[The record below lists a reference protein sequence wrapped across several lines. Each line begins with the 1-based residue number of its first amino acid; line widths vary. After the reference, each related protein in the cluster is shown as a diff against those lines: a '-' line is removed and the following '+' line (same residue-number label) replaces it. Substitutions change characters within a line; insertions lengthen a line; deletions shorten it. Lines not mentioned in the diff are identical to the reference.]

1 MLDPELISKVLQ
13 IKEIKNYTLFDLSK
27 KLGVQ
32 VTTIERWLK
41 TKRINK
47 IYADFVRAKLGI
59 D

>member
-1 MLDPELISKVLQ
+1 MFDPELISKVLQ

-59 D
+59 E